1 MIESCTVVILE
12 NQDCTISKDDSPLLV
27 VAKNNPL
34 QDGGRLNDTNILPEA
49 LANKDI
55 ELQEVI
61 NLHRGTKLVYYIITI
76 TNRERE
82 LLVHSCTT
90 HY

>member
-1 MIESCTVVILE
+1 METFIILE

-34 QDGGRLNDTNILPEA
+34 QNIAGRSNNTNILPKA

-61 NLHRGTKLVYYIITI
+61 NLHRGTKSLYYIITT
-76 TNRERE
+76 TNINQ
-82 LLVHSCTT
+82 
-90 HY
+90 